1 MSALPARAVWV
12 ALAGIVI
19 AAHPASA
26 QHASDNGAA
35 RSAPH
40 AHTGASPVDRGTGA
54 AAPSDIH
61 LHQPPG
67 HRTDPRLLKELAPK
81 PLASHPPGPVHRAP
95 PEPITGPP
103 RNAIGVP
110 IGGTP
115 VAPSIVARPSPPSGV
130 NATASVPLRSPIGSP
145 VPPPPPLPVLRPV
158 VPAPVIT
165 APPRTMGLNGTGIT
179 RPGSGPAMIGG
190 GHQATT
196 GINGTSIRPKHG
208 N

>member
-1 MSALPARAVWV
+1 VSARPAWAGWV
-12 ALAGIVI
+12 AIVGGMI
-19 AAHPASA
+19 AAHAA
-26 QHASDNGAA
+26 LGQQANGAG
-35 RSAPH
+35 RTAPP
-40 AHTGASPVDRGTGA
+40 AQTGAPPVERGKGA
-54 AAPSDIH
+54 AADSADIH

-81 PLASHPPGPVHRAP
+81 PPMSHPTSPVPRAP

-110 IGGTP
+110 IGSTP
-115 VAPSIVARPSPPSGV
+115 AVPSIVARPSPPSGV
-130 NATASVPLRSPIGSP
+130 NATGPVPSRSPMGGPAAPST
-145 VPPPPPLPVLRPV
+145 LPVLRPV
-158 VPAPVIT
+158 VPAPAVPV
-165 APPRTMGLNGTGIT
+165 PPRTTGLNGTTIT

-190 GHQATT
+190 GRTTT

>member
-130 NATASVPLRSPIGSP
+130 NATASVPSRSPMGSP
-145 VPPPPPLPVLRPV
+145 AAAPPPLPVLRPV
-158 VPAPVIT
+158 VPAPVIP
-165 APPRTMGLNGTGIT
+165 APPRTTGLNGTGIS
-179 RPGSGPAMIGG
+179 RPGSGPAMISGG
-190 GHQATT
+190 RTTT

>member
-1 MSALPARAVWV
+1 MSARPARAVWV
-12 ALAGIVI
+12 ALAGMMI
-19 AAHPASA
+19 AAPAASA
-26 QHASDNGAA
+26 QRASDNGAA

-40 AHTGASPVDRGTGA
+40 AHTSVPPVERGKGA
-54 AAPSDIH
+54 AVPSDIH

-67 HRTDPRLLKELAPK
+67 RRTDPRLLKELAPK

-115 VAPSIVARPSPPSGV
+115 AQPVVVTRPSPPSGV
-130 NATASVPLRSPIGSP
+130 NPTASVPSRSPMGSPAAPPTLPALRPLIPAPVTP
-145 VPPPPPLPVLRPV
+145 VPP
-158 VPAPVIT
+158 
-165 APPRTMGLNGTGIT
+165 RTTGLNGTGMT
-179 RPGSGPAMIGG
+179 RPGSGPAMISGG
-190 GHQATT
+190 RTT
-196 GINGTSIRPKHG
+196 IGINGTSIRPKHG